1 MKNCIILS
9 DPETSILPL
18 ITSLVEREEELNL
31 VLLSDAVFLLDDSSN
46 DDFFDELEKNRVNL
60 YITKEDFEKRNCQSK
75 GNLQIVSYE
84 SLVELMLSEQTIVIN
99 F

>member
-1 MKNCIILS
+1 MKKCIILS
-9 DPETSILPL
+9 DLETSTLPL
-18 ITSLVEREEELNL
+18 IKSLAEKEKELNL
-31 VLLSDAVFLLDDSSN
+31 VLLSDAVFLLDNSSN
-46 DDFFDELEKNRVNL
+46 DDFFDELEKYEVNL

-84 SLVELMLSEQTIVIN
+84 SLVEIMLSEQTSVLN

>member
-1 MKNCIILS
+1 MKKCIILS
-9 DPETSILPL
+9 DPEPSTLLL
-18 ITSLVEREEELNL
+18 IKSLAEREKELNL
-31 VLLSDAVFLLDDSSN
+31 VLLSDAAFLLDDSSN
-46 DDFFDELEKNRVNL
+46 DDFFDELEKNEVNL

-84 SLVELMLSEQTIVIN
+84 SLVEIMLSEQTSVLN

>member
-1 MKNCIILS
+1 MKKCIILS
-9 DPETSILPL
+9 DPETSTLPL
-18 ITSLVEREEELNL
+18 IKSLAEREKELNL
-31 VLLSDAVFLLDDSSN
+31 VLLSDAAFLLDDSSN
-46 DDFFDELEKNRVNL
+46 DDFFNELEKNEVNL

-84 SLVELMLSEQTIVIN
+84 SLVEIMLSEQTSVLN